1 MSGLLS
7 GLSGLGLGDLENT
20 KIYDEPEKK
29 ESLEIKKEVK
39 SIPETQEKD
48 YIYDRSFDCPVC
60 REKITSKIMK
70 TGKAKLL
77 RTDKDLRPVHEGVDT
92 QKYEVVACVKCGF
105 TALIRYFQPLPSNQ
119 VKLIQEKI
127 SDNVRMRKYDG
138 DIYTYEEAMERY
150 KLALACAVVKQGK
163 ASERAYICL
172 KSSWLL
178 RGWQEAL
185 TGQKDKEDEI
195 ARLKEEEREYR
206 LNALEGFVTAFGQE
220 DFPMCGMEMSTV
232 SYLIAALAL
241 EFGRTDLASQQIASI
256 LTSKTAGARIKEK
269 ARDLKDELL
278 AQVKKEK

>member
-7 GLSGLGLGDLENT
+7 GLAGLGLGDLENS
-20 KIYDEPEKK
+20 KIYEEPE
-29 ESLEIKKEVK
+29 EIKKEVK
-39 SIPETQEKD
+39 IMPETQEKD

-60 REKITSKIMK
+60 GEKITSKIMK
-70 TGKAKLL
+70 TGKSKLL
-77 RTDKDLRPVHEGVDT
+77 RMDKDLRPVHEGVDT
-92 QKYEVVACVKCGF
+92 QKYEVVACVQCGF
-105 TALIRYFQPLPSNQ
+105 TALNRYFQPMPSNQ
-119 VKLIQEKI
+119 TKLIREKI
-127 SDNVRMRKYDG
+127 SANVRMRKYDG

-150 KLALACAVVKQGK
+150 KLALACAVVKQAK

-178 RGWQEAL
+178 RGWQESLA
-185 TGQKDKEDEI
+185 GRKDKEEEI

-206 LNALEGFVTAFGQE
+206 LNALDGFVAACGKE

-232 SYLIAALAL
+232 NYLIAILAL

-256 LTSKTAGARIKEK
+256 LTSKTAGTRIKDK

-278 AQVKKEK
+278 AQAKKDK

>member
-7 GLSGLGLGDLENT
+7 GLASLGLGDLEKA

-29 ESLEIKKEVK
+29 ESVEIKKEVK
-39 SIPETQEKD
+39 SIPEVQEKD
-48 YIYDRSFDCPVC
+48 YVYDRSFDCPAC
-60 REKITSKIMK
+60 GEKITSKVMK
-70 TGKAKLL
+70 TGKSKLL
-77 RTDKDLRPVHEGVDT
+77 RMDKDLRPVHEGVDI
-92 QKYEVVACVKCGF
+92 QKYEVVACSECGF
-105 TALIRYFQPLPSNQ
+105 AALTRYFQPMPSNQ
-119 VKLIQEKI
+119 VKLIKEKI
-127 SDNVRMRKYDG
+127 SDNVRMKRYIG
-138 DIYTYEEAMERY
+138 DVYTYEEAMERY
-150 KLALACAVVKQGK
+150 KLALACAVVKQAK

-185 TGQKDKEDEI
+185 MGQKDKEDLI
-195 ARLKEEEREYR
+195 ASLKEEEREYR
-206 LNALEGFVTAFGQE
+206 SNALEGFVAAFGKE

-241 EFGRTDLASQQIASI
+241 EFGKTDLASQQISSI

-278 AQVKKEK
+278 SQVRKDK